1 MEMKEVNKLVTK
13 AKRIWG
19 QDKREIVYTDKIER
33 EESAWF
39 KDDEDLAMLVFR
51 RDELDNQIVEYVDN
65 VLAEHRREE
74 LEPEE

>member
-1 MEMKEVNKLVTK
+1 MELEPKEVNKLVTK

-39 KDDEDLAMLVFR
+39 KDDKNLAMLVFQ
-51 RDELDNQIVEYVDN
+51 RDELDTQIVDYIDA
-65 VLAEHRREE
+65 VLTENREVV
-74 LEPEE
+74 